1 MEDQE
6 LSWRERGRLWMRLGI
21 RLLLTLLVLAALA
34 LAGPALLS
42 LFMPFVLAFVVAW
55 LLNPLVRGIQRRL
68 GISRKFL
75 SLVLILLILALAG
88 GLLVAFIWNI
98 AQEAVSLYEDW
109 SSISTALQEALFSL
123 DHAFSRFMSLIPAD
137 IRSAS
142 DAYLESLFT
151 WLQGVVTTALGN
163 SAAYATRIAKQVPSF
178 AVGTVVFLMGS
189 YYLTADYPHIRYLV
203 SKRFTGR
210 SRHFLLEVRQAALS
224 AFGGYVKAEFILSV
238 GVFFILLAGFTI
250 IGQPYTLLLAFLL
263 AIMDFI
269 PIIGAGTVMV
279 PWAVVDLALGN
290 IRESIELMV
299 IWGLI
304 ALFRRVGEPK
314 VVGDQTGLPPVVSLI
329 SIYVGMQ
336 LAGVL
341 GMILGPVV
349 CMVALNVF
357 RLGIFNPVLEDIRL
371 AAADLSAFLKHRPGR
386 DANSKN
392 V

>member
-1 MEDQE
+1 M
-6 LSWRERGRLWMRLGI
+6 
-21 RLLLTLLVLAALA
+21 
-34 LAGPALLS
+34 
-42 LFMPFVLAFVVAW
+42 
-55 LLNPLVRGIQRRL
+55 
-68 GISRKFL
+68 
-75 SLVLILLILALAG
+75 
-88 GLLVAFIWNI
+88 
-98 AQEAVSLYEDW
+98 
-109 SSISTALQEALFSL
+109 
-123 DHAFSRFMSLIPAD
+123 
-137 IRSAS
+137 
-142 DAYLESLFT
+142 
-151 WLQGVVTTALGN
+151 
-163 SAAYATRIAKQVPSF
+163 
-178 AVGTVVFLMGS
+178 
-189 YYLTADYPHIRYLV
+189 
-203 SKRFTGR
+203 
-210 SRHFLLEVRQAALS
+210 
-224 AFGGYVKAEFILSV
+224 
-238 GVFFILLAGFTI
+238 
-250 IGQPYTLLLAFLL
+250 
-263 AIMDFI
+263 
-269 PIIGAGTVMV
+269 
-279 PWAVVDLALGN
+279 VDLALGN